1 MHASGPNMQLNLK
14 QNELMI
20 SLLRPQF
27 QMKFRLMKVVQF
39 HLRPQFQMK
48 FRTVRLVNVQQNL
61 QQNELEIW
69 LEILGQQLNLLE
81 VFQILMLNLGPVK
94 EVAISLCPYQEWN
107 CSC

>member
-27 QMKFRLMKVVQF
+27 QMKFRLNMQ
-39 HLRPQFQMK
+39 
-48 FRTVRLVNVQQNL
+48 VNVQQNL

>member
-48 FRTVRLVNVQQNL
+48 FRLNMQVN
-61 QQNELEIW
+61 IW